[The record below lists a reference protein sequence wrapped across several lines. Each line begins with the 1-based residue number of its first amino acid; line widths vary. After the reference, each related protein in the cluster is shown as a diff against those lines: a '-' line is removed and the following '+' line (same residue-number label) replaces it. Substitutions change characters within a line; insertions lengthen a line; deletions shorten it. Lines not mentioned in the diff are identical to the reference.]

1 MGATSRRIIHV
12 RRPEAADVLEWMEP
26 ALHVETLHLAMV
38 KQAQNNQKKRQ
49 DPNRDLAHLEKDG
62 TIKAVLV
69 SHGY

>member
-1 MGATSRRIIHV
+1 
-12 RRPEAADVLEWMEP
+12 
-26 ALHVETLHLAMV
+26 LAIV